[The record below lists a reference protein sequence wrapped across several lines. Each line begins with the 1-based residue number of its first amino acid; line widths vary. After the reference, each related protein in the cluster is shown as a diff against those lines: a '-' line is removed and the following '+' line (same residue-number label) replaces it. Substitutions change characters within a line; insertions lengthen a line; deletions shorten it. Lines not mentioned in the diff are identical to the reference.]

1 VPPQSTLLA
10 NFRLLSPLTVLPV
23 LSLLSFSQPM
33 AKDILLVSSFYFFF
47 SFYYNTSHQFQK
59 RVGNFNHWQF
69 LFTAN
74 PLSISTISSQ
84 GGATCTF
91 FGIDGSQT
99 TVVGAETDVP
109 VGPPQTQISGV
120 CDAL

>member
-1 VPPQSTLLA
+1 MKVSIISTIVATLLA
-10 NFRLLSPLTVLPV
+10 ASSAAPV
-23 LSLLSFSQPM
+23 DT
-33 AKDILLVSSFYFFF
+33 AR
-47 SFYYNTSHQFQK
+47 QFQA
-59 RVGNFNHWQF
+59 VITFNGAAGAFFTQ
-69 LFTAN
+69 LFPTDGQRHPITN